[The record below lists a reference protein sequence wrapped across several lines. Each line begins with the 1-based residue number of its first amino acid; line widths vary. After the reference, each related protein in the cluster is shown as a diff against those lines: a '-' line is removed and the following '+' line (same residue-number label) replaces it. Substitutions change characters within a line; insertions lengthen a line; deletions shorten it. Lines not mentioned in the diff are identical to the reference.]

1 MRDEF
6 TLLPIRF
13 AYVHRVWADPHTRE
27 YAYAAHDVKQSREGD
42 AATMAATVLQGLGS
56 SGGGTGGGGHGS
68 PTMLANEPSVS
79 EYTAPQVG
87 NTW

>member
-1 MRDEF
+1 
-6 TLLPIRF
+6 
-13 AYVHRVWADPHTRE
+13 
-27 YAYAAHDVKQSREGD
+27 
-42 AATMAATVLQGLGS
+42 MAATVLQGLGS